1 MNQLRSL
8 SSLVQ
13 QFFSEY
19 LLSQRQASKH
29 TVVSYRD
36 CFSLLLHYAQ
46 ERYHKSAASIE
57 IEDLNARFITNF
69 LTHLEKDRGVCIR
82 SRNQRLAAIHSFF
95 HYIALYVPEQIE
107 LIKQVL
113 AIPAKR
119 YQRKVVTFLNH
130 DEIECLLET
139 PDLSTWIGRRDHTVL
154 MLMIQTGLRVS
165 EVTGLCCRDLILTL
179 GPYIRCTGKG
189 RKERCT
195 PLMKGMVK
203 VLKRWL
209 VEHDFKQT
217 DPLFPS
223 VNGGSMSSD
232 AVQYLLGKYIAIA
245 SRKCPSLARKRV
257 SPHVL
262 RHTAAMQLLHA
273 GIDHAMI
280 ALWLGHESVETT
292 HIYLEADLSLK
303 EKLLESFAPLKV
315 HRGRYVAD
323 DRLLGFLRAI

>member
-1 MNQLRSL
+1 MKQSKSL

-19 LLSQRQASKH
+19 LLTQRQASRH
-29 TVVSYRD
+29 TVASYRD

-46 ERYHKSAASIE
+46 EQYHKCAASIE
-57 IEDLNARFITNF
+57 LEDLNAQFISRF
-69 LTHLEKDRGVCIR
+69 LTHLEKTREVCIR
-82 SRNQRLAAIHSFF
+82 SRNQRLAAIRSFF
-95 HYIALYVPEQIE
+95 HYIALYVPEHIE
-107 LIKQVL
+107 LIQQVL

-130 DEIECLLET
+130 DEIECVLKV
-139 PDLSTWIGRRDHTVL
+139 PDRSTWIGRRDHALL

-165 EVTGLCCRDLILTL
+165 EVTRLYYRDLNLTH
-179 GPYIRCTGKG
+179 GPHIRCTGKG

-195 PLMKGMVK
+195 PLTKQMVK
-203 VLKRWL
+203 VLRSWL
-209 VEHDFKQT
+209 SENNLKQT
-217 DPLFPS
+217 DPVFPN
-223 VNGGSMSSD
+223 VNGGMMSSD
-232 AVQYLLGKYIAIA
+232 AIQYLLSKYVATA
-245 SRKCPSLARKRV
+245 SEKCPSLTRKRV

-262 RHTAAMQLLHA
+262 RHTAAMQLLNA
-273 GIDHAMI
+273 GVDHAMI

-292 HIYLEADLSLK
+292 QIYLEADISLK
-303 EKLLESFAPLKV
+303 EKLIESFAPLKV

>member
-1 MNQLRSL
+1 MKQPRSL

-19 LLSQRQASKH
+19 LISQRQVSQH
-29 TVVSYRD
+29 TVGSYRD
-36 CFSLLLHYAQ
+36 CFSQLLQYAQ
-46 ERYHKSAASIE
+46 EQYHRPAASIE
-57 IEDLNARFITNF
+57 LEELNARFVTSF
-69 LTHLEKDRGVCIR
+69 LAHLENDRGVCVR

-107 LIKQVL
+107 LIRQVL

-119 YQRKVVTFLNH
+119 YQRKVITYLTH
-130 DEIECLLET
+130 EEIECLLQI
-139 PDLSTWIGRRDHTVL
+139 PDRNSWIGRRDHALL

-165 EVTGLCCRDLILTL
+165 EVTHLCCQDLFLET
-179 GPYIRCTGKG
+179 GAHIRCSGKG

-195 PLMKGMVK
+195 PILKQLVR
-203 VLKRWL
+203 VLKSWIT
-209 VEHDFKQT
+209 ENDFKQT

-232 AVQYLLGKYIAIA
+232 AVQYLVSKHAA
-245 SRKCPSLARKRV
+245 VAAKKCRSLKSKQV

-262 RHTAAMQLLHA
+262 RHTAAMELLQA

-292 HIYLEADLSLK
+292 QIYLEADLALK
-303 EKLLESFAPLKV
+303 EKLLESFAPVKV
-315 HRGRYVAD
+315 HRGRYIAD
-323 DRLLGFLRAI
+323 DKLLSFLRAI